1 MSVVSISMPDS
12 LRTTVDEYAE
22 THGYG
27 GRSEVVRQALREFC
41 ADRESSSSESVP
53 QLATLV
59 VCFEYG
65 DASVERQVATVRRE
79 ADCVVA
85 HTHGHAAGCCLD
97 IIAVYATA
105 AQRETL
111 TASLRSISGVDS
123 VEQSVATLKHEQL
136 AASDQ

>member
-1 MSVVSISMPDS
+1 MTVVSISMPDS

-41 ADRESSSSESVP
+41 ADSATPTESTP

-65 DASVERQVATVRRE
+65 DASVERQVAAVRRE

-85 HTHGHAAGCCLD
+85 HTHGHAAGCCLEL
-97 IIAVYATA
+97 IAVYATPS
-105 AQRETL
+105 QRDTL
-111 TASLRSISGVDS
+111 TASLRSIGGVDS
-123 VEQSVATLKHEQL
+123 VEQSVADITDGPL
-136 AASDQ
+136 AASDS